1 MPAPIE
7 TWAEAAVT
15 VPAARRSRAKSALRV
30 VFISHLVDCIPRG
43 VGLPRSVVSARG
55 HSFIGQEPCQGV
67 AGGGGGGGAP
77 GGDGGGAG
85 GDGGFSTSLPSGA
98 SYPPK
103 PHPRSLSTSW
113 RGRARRSTLFE
124 FGKVAQIRSP
134 SPRSGEGARG

>member
-55 HSFIGQEPCQGV
+55 HSFIGQEPCQV
-67 AGGGGGGGAP
+67 VSLGGRGEGPRERTVGGREGT
-77 GGDGGGAG
+77 GD
-85 GDGGFSTSLPSGA
+85 F
-98 SYPPK
+98 PPLC
-103 PHPRSLSTSW
+103 PLGRPTLRSL
-113 RGRARRSTLFE
+113 TL
-124 FGKVAQIRSP
+124 GP
-134 SPRSGEGARG
+134 SPLRGEGGPGDQPR